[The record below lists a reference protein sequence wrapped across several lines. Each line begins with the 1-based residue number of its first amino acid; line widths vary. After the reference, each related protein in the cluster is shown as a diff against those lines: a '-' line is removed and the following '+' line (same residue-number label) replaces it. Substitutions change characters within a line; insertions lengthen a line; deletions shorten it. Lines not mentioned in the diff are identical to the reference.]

1 MKNDTYYKQCTYTTK
16 TDNGELVG
24 IAWIPENLAIVGK
37 KVYFGNKTKT
47 PKQVWVVKT
56 VSDVRIAGSYLQ
68 EHERDYLTQREASD
82 I

>member
-1 MKNDTYYKQCTYTTK
+1 MKNVYYKQCSYAHPTEK
-16 TDNGELVG
+16 GELIG

-37 KVYFGNKTKT
+37 KIYFGNKTKNPEQIWT
-47 PKQVWVVKT
+47 IKS
-56 VSDVRIAGSYLQ
+56 VSDQRLPDSYLQ